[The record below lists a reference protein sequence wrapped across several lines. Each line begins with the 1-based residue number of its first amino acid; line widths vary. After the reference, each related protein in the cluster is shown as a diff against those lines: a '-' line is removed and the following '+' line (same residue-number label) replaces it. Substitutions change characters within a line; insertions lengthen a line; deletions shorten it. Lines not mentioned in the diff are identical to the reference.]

1 MQSMQTGSQ
10 PDTEDPSH
18 QGCTMRQR
26 DRIMLW
32 SQRDLETSIEGLC
45 RDLDDHL
52 EFVELSKGVDIH
64 GFKKQAAH
72 IRYELMTIAKK
83 IETKINDR

>member
-1 MQSMQTGSQ
+1 
-10 PDTEDPSH
+10 
-18 QGCTMRQR
+18 MRQR

-32 SQRDLETSIEGLC
+32 SQRDLETSIEDLC

-52 EFVELSKGVDIH
+52 EFVKLSKGVDIH
-64 GFKKQAAH
+64 GLKKQAAH

>member
-1 MQSMQTGSQ
+1 
-10 PDTEDPSH
+10 
-18 QGCTMRQR
+18 MRQR

-32 SQRDLETSIEGLC
+32 SQRDLETSIEDLC

-52 EFVELSKGVDIH
+52 EFVKLSKGVTIP
-64 GFKKQAAH
+64 GLKKQAAH

>member
-1 MQSMQTGSQ
+1 
-10 PDTEDPSH
+10 
-18 QGCTMRQR
+18 
-26 DRIMLW
+26 MLW
-32 SQRDLETSIEGLC
+32 SQRDLETSIEDLC

-52 EFVELSKGVDIH
+52 EFVELSNGVDVH
-64 GFKKQAAH
+64 GLKKQAAH